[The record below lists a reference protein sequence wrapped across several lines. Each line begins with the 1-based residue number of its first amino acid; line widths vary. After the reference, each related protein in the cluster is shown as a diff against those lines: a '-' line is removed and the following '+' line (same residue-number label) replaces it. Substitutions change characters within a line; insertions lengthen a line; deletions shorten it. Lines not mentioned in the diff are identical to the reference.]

1 MQRGES
7 VDSTNNN
14 SQTEN
19 IIQQSLG
26 NDVLLVLQA
35 DQLNIFGQ
43 TFRPIFVGRL
53 IQAGEGRVTLWP
65 VQIKMPNAPYYEF
78 PTPLVF
84 PLEAITAM
92 TEFDPTIR
100 FSIS

>member
-1 MQRGES
+1 MMSNRSNSSQQAES
-7 VDSTNNN
+7 
-14 SQTEN
+14 
-19 IIQQSLG
+19 IIQQSLN

-43 TFRPIFVGRL
+43 TFRPIFVGTL

-65 VQIKMPNAPYYEF
+65 VQIKMPNAPFYEF
-78 PTPLVF
+78 PTPLIF
-84 PLEAITAM
+84 PLESITAM
-92 TEFDPTIR
+92 TEFDPTTK

>member
-1 MQRGES
+1 MS
-7 VDSTNNN
+7 SSSSN
-14 SQTEN
+14 SQRAED
-19 IIQQSLG
+19 IIQQSIN

-78 PTPLVF
+78 PTPLIF
-84 PLEAITAM
+84 PLESITAM
-92 TEFDPTIR
+92 TEFDPATK